1 MVKDKSCREN
11 RPGQMQ
17 DQREVLELWHV
28 VHVNRLEK
36 ETVCFPNKDYKICTK
51 WKKKHRLLEHPLLD
65 IASITENLYHCKRR
79 ANGRMSLGVPAQWDL
94 SSLS

>member
-1 MVKDKSCREN
+1 
-11 RPGQMQ
+11 MQ

-28 VHVNRLEK
+28 VHVIRLEK

-65 IASITENLYHCKRR
+65 IASLLLRDAYQCKHRG
-79 ANGRMSLGVPAQWDL
+79 NGRMSMGG
-94 SSLS
+94 SSTAGTVVTARRLLRLI